1 MAYRKPSYRELDDF
15 AHKVRAYQP
24 EAMELIEAYGFV
36 FEEVENNTWQS
47 LAYDLYAK
55 LVEINDG
62 YAQLFDD
69 GE

>member
-1 MAYRKPSYRELDDF
+1 
-15 AHKVRAYQP
+15 VRAYQP